1 MLAKGLS
8 YEINETRRE
17 SRQSCILGNEK
28 QITKMLNDYGM
39 GEFILFSVL

>member
-1 MLAKGLS
+1 MLAEGLS

-17 SRQSCILGNEK
+17 SRQSRVLGNEK
-28 QITKMLNDYGM
+28 QITKMFNDDGM